1 MGCGRE
7 ERGGRRVAR
16 QCLTHQACGE
26 PSLAQTP
33 SLLPLQEKV
42 ACGSYCTVAILMSQ
56 ARRLS
61 NVYTKALDLSSL
73 F

>member
-1 MGCGRE
+1 MGRGRE

-16 QCLTHQACGE
+16 QHLMHQACGE

-42 ACGSYCTVAILMSQ
+42 ACGRYCTMAILVSQ
-56 ARRLS
+56 ARLLS

>member
-1 MGCGRE
+1 MAG
-7 ERGGRRVAR
+7 
-16 QCLTHQACGE
+16 QHLTHQVCGE

-42 ACGSYCTVAILMSQ
+42 ACGSYCTMAILVSQ
-56 ARRLS
+56 ARVLS
-61 NVYTKALDLSSL
+61 HVYTKALDLSSL